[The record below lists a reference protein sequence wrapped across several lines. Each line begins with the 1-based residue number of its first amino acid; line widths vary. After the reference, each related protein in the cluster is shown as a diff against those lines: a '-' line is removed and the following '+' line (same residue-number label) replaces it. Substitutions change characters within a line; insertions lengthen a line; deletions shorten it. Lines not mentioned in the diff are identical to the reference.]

1 MGSSDSGIPFH
12 TWANWQWSWFLENCR
27 SWINSLKQSLAVQ
40 YNGMGQFF
48 ESVLDYIQQKLY
60 HLQSMLSFQIIQK
73 YLSAVDQSHIYFLLS
88 GIAIGFIIGIQI
100 KQNVKPLTR
109 MRALVCNSYAGAPE
123 SIAMIDDMVAPNSC
137 GAEDV
142 MIQVKASSIDPIDI
156 KITFGYGK
164 VIRSQYH
171 HYHQVYFKPFYNF
184 FITILLFTT
193 IIQTHGKNLLFPF
206 VLGRECS
213 GRVVEIG
220 SKVQDLDVGDEVYA
234 AVPYYAC
241 GTASECALIP
251 AQWVAKKPRK
261 LSYEAAASLPY
272 SASIVWNALVHQA
285 SFNELTTRDKRY
297 EQLP

>member
-1 MGSSDSGIPFH
+1 M
-12 TWANWQWSWFLENCR
+12 
-27 SWINSLKQSLAVQ
+27 KQSLAVQ

>member
-1 MGSSDSGIPFH
+1 M
-12 TWANWQWSWFLENCR
+12 
-27 SWINSLKQSLAVQ
+27 
-40 YNGMGQFF
+40 
-48 ESVLDYIQQKLY
+48 
-60 HLQSMLSFQIIQK
+60 
-73 YLSAVDQSHIYFLLS
+73 
-88 GIAIGFIIGIQI
+88 
-100 KQNVKPLTR
+100 
-109 MRALVCNSYAGAPE
+109 
-123 SIAMIDDMVAPNSC
+123 
-137 GAEDV
+137 
-142 MIQVKASSIDPIDI
+142 
-156 KITFGYGK
+156 
-164 VIRSQYH
+164 
-171 HYHQVYFKPFYNF
+171 
-184 FITILLFTT
+184 
-193 IIQTHGKNLLFPF
+193 LFPF

-297 EQLP
+297 EQFP

>member
-1 MGSSDSGIPFH
+1 MLLNLLLKINVKRILSLTQHTISPYIENSTRLAKNALNYVSNQSSSAFSNLVGSSDSGIPFH

-27 SWINSLKQSLAVQ
+27 SWINSLKQSLALQ

-48 ESVLDYIQQKLY
+48 ESVLNYIQQKLY
-60 HLQSMLSFQIIQK
+60 QLQSMLSYQIIQK

-100 KQNVKPLTR
+100 KRNVKPLTR

-123 SIAMIDDMVAPNSC
+123 SMIAMIDDMVAPNSC

-171 HYHQVYFKPFYNF
+171 HYHKVLETFLKICLSPFYYLL
-184 FITILLFTT
+184 LLFRHMGR
-193 IIQTHGKNLLFPF
+193 ICSFHLF
-206 VLGRECS
+206 
-213 GRVVEIG
+213 
-220 SKVQDLDVGDEVYA
+220 
-234 AVPYYAC
+234 
-241 GTASECALIP
+241 
-251 AQWVAKKPRK
+251 
-261 LSYEAAASLPY
+261 
-272 SASIVWNALVHQA
+272 
-285 SFNELTTRDKRY
+285 
-297 EQLP
+297 